1 MKIIADENMSAVQE
15 IFAPYGDVETLPGRE
30 INAATVATA
39 DVLLVRSV
47 TIVDKQ
53 LLEGSSV
60 RFVGSATIGT
70 DHIDRQYLQQKGI
83 HFAHAPGCNAEAV
96 VQYMF
101 SAFCTLEPQWRDKT
115 VGIVGCGN
123 VGGRLLHRL
132 SALGVSCKVHDPF
145 LSDAECDSLTDLKT
159 VLSADI
165 ICLHTPL
172 TREGQ
177 YPTHHLINQQA
188 LEQSIRPGAL
198 LINASRGGVIDN
210 SALLVHLKGGADLNV
225 ALDVWEGEPNI
236 NLDLLGQVNIATPH
250 IAGYSLEGRLRGTQ
264 MVRDGMCRSL
274 ELALDNSLSST
285 AVDLSAGGEGRAA
298 ASLTIETGQGLE
310 QAILASYQVAEDDK
324 KMRKTL
330 GDERVKSGEKTGIL
344 FDGLRKYYAERRE
357 FSYYSVSGPGET
369 ACHGELELL
378 GFNPRKLA

>member
-1 MKIIADENMSAVQE
+1 MKIIADENMSAVGE
-15 IFAPYGDVETLPGRE
+15 IFAPYGNVETLPGRE
-30 INAATVATA
+30 INAATVASA

-60 RFVGSATIGT
+60 QFVGSATIGT
-70 DHIDRQYLQQKGI
+70 DHIDRQYLQQKSI

-101 SAFCTLEPQWRDKT
+101 SVFCTLEPRWRDKT

-123 VGGRLLHRL
+123 VGGRLFHRL
-132 SALGVSCKVHDPF
+132 SALGVSCEVYDPF
-145 LSDAECDSLTDLKT
+145 LSDAECSSLTDLET
-159 VLSADI
+159 ALSADI

-177 YPTHHLINQQA
+177 HPTHHLINRQV
-188 LEQSIRPGAL
+188 LEQHIRPGAL

-210 SALLVHLKGGADLNV
+210 LALLAHLKRGGDLKV
-225 ALDVWEGEPNI
+225 ALDVWEGEPEI
-236 NLDLLGQVNIATPH
+236 NLDLLRQVNIASPH

-274 ELALDNSLSST
+274 GLALDDSLSTLAVGLST
-285 AVDLSAGGEGRAA
+285 GSEGRGTD
-298 ASLTIETGQGLE
+298 SLMIEKGQGLD

-324 KMRKTL
+324 QMRRALDK
-330 GDERVKSGEKTGIL
+330 ESGNSGGKTGVL
-344 FDGLRKYYAERRE
+344 FDGLRKHYAQRRE
-357 FSYYSVSGPGET
+357 FSYYSVSGAGEP
-369 ACHGELELL
+369 AYRGELELL
-378 GFNPRKLA
+378 GFNIQ

>member
-1 MKIIADENMSAVQE
+1 MKIIADENMSAVQA
-15 IFAPYGDVETLPGRE
+15 IFAPYGEVEVFPGRE

-47 TIVDKQ
+47 TQVDKQ
-53 LLEGSSV
+53 LLEGSRV

-70 DHIDRQYLQQKGI
+70 DHVDLQYLQDKGI

-101 SAFCTLEPQWRDKT
+101 SVFCTLEPQWRNKT

-123 VGGRLLHRL
+123 VGGRLFRRL
-132 SALGVSCKVHDPF
+132 SGLGVACEVYDPF
-145 LSDAECDSLTDLKT
+145 LSEAECDALSDLDK

-172 TREGQ
+172 TRDG
-177 YPTHHLINQQA
+177 PHPSHHLINQA
-188 LEQSIRPGAL
+188 VLEQRMSPDAL

-210 SALLVHLKGGADLNV
+210 SALLAHLESGVNLQV
-225 ALDVWEGEPNI
+225 ALDVWEDEPAI
-236 NLDLLGQVNIATPH
+236 NLALLQQVNLGTSH

-274 ELALDNSLSST
+274 DLVVDYSIRSTSVNLPAEREADALVLE
-285 AVDLSAGGEGRAA
+285 A
-298 ASLTIETGQGLE
+298 GQGLDS
-310 QAILASYQVAEDDK
+310 AILAAYQVAEDDE
-324 KMRKTL
+324 KMRRAL
-330 GDERVKSGEKTGIL
+330 GGDGGQSRGAI
-344 FDGLRKYYAERRE
+344 FDGLRKHYAQRRE
-357 FSYYSVSGPGET
+357 FSYYNVSGQGAQAGRE
-369 ACHGELELL
+369 ELSLL
-378 GFNPRKLA
+378 GFNALE

>member
-15 IFAPYGDVETLPGRE
+15 TFAPYGEVETLPGRE

-47 TIVDKQ
+47 TRVDQQ
-53 LLEGSSV
+53 LLEGS
-60 RFVGSATIGT
+60 RIQFVGSATIGT
-70 DHIDRQYLQQKGI
+70 DHIDLQYLQQQGI

-101 SAFCTLEPQWRDKT
+101 STFCTLESQWRDKT

-123 VGGRLLHRL
+123 VGGRLLHCL
-132 SALGVSCKVHDPF
+132 TGLGVACHVYDPF
-145 LSDAECDSLTDLKT
+145 LSEAECDALTDLET
-159 VLSADI
+159 ALGADI

-172 TREGQ
+172 TREGR
-177 YPTHHLINQQA
+177 YPTHHLINQQV
-188 LEQSIRPGAL
+188 LEQSLRPGAL

-210 SALLVHLKGGADLNV
+210 FALLAHLKSGADLKV
-225 ALDVWEGEPNI
+225 ALDVWEGEPGI
-236 NLDLLGQVNIATPH
+236 NLALLQQVNLGTPH

-274 ELALDNSLSST
+274 GLALDDSPRSM
-285 AVDLSAGGEGRAA
+285 AVDLSAGDEGCAA
-298 ASLTIETGQGLE
+298 DALILEMGQGLE

-324 KMRKTL
+324 QMRKTL
-330 GDERVKSGEKTGIL
+330 GDENVKSGKKSGIL
-344 FDGLRKYYAERRE
+344 FDGLRKHYAQRRE
-357 FSYYSVSGPGET
+357 FSHYSISGPGER
-369 ACHGELELL
+369 ACQGELELL
-378 GFNPRKLA
+378 GFNTH

>member
-15 IFAPYGDVETLPGRE
+15 IFAPYGEVEALPGRD
-30 INAATVATA
+30 INAATMATA

-47 TIVDKQ
+47 TVVDEQ

-70 DHIDRQYLQQKGI
+70 DHIDLQYLQQKGI

-101 SAFCTLEPQWRDKT
+101 SVFCTLEPQWRDKT

-123 VGGRLLHRL
+123 VGGRLLRRL
-132 SALGVSCKVHDPF
+132 STLGVSCEVYDPF
-145 LSDAECDSLTDLKT
+145 LSAAECDSLTDLET
-159 VLSADI
+159 ALNADI

-172 TREGQ
+172 SREGQ
-177 YPTHHLINQQA
+177 YPTYHLINQQV
-188 LEQSIRPGAL
+188 LEQNIRPGAL

-210 SALLVHLKGGADLNV
+210 SALLAHLQGGADLNV
-225 ALDVWEGEPNI
+225 ALDVWEGEPSI
-236 NLDLLGQVNIATPH
+236 NLDLLGQVNLATPH

-274 ELALDNSLSST
+274 ELAVDDSLSGT
-285 AVDLSAGGEGRAA
+285 AVDVPAGGDGCAA
-298 ASLTIETGQGLE
+298 DALIIEAGQGLD

-324 KMRKTL
+324 QMRKTL
-330 GDERVKSGEKTGIL
+330 GDERVKSGEKMGIL
-344 FDGLRKYYAERRE
+344 FDGLRKYYAQRRE
-357 FSYYSVSGPGET
+357 FSYYRVSGPGEP

-378 GFNPRKLA
+378 GFNTH

>member
-1 MKIIADENMSAVQE
+1 MKIIADENMSAVGE
-15 IFAPYGDVETLPGRE
+15 IFAPYGEVETLPGRE

-47 TIVDKQ
+47 TTVNKQ

-60 RFVGSATIGT
+60 QFVGSATIGT
-70 DHIDRQYLQQKGI
+70 DHIDQQYLQQKGI

-101 SAFCTLEPQWRDKT
+101 SVFCTLELQWRDKT
-115 VGIVGCGN
+115 VGIIGCGN
-123 VGGRLLHRL
+123 VGGRLFHRL
-132 SALGVSCKVHDPF
+132 SALGVSCDVYDPF
-145 LSDAECDSLTDLKT
+145 LSDAECSSLTNLET
-159 VLSADI
+159 ALSADI
-165 ICLHTPL
+165 VCLHTPL

-177 YPTHHLINQQA
+177 YPTHHLINRQV

-210 SALLVHLKGGADLNV
+210 LALRAHLKSGADLKV
-225 ALDVWEGEPNI
+225 ALDVWEGEPEI
-236 NLDLLGQVNIATPH
+236 NLDLLRQVRIATPH

-274 ELALDNSLSST
+274 GLAIDDSLST
-285 AVDLSAGGEGRAA
+285 VAVGLSAGGEGRGAD
-298 ASLTIETGQGLE
+298 SLMIEKGQGLD

-324 KMRKTL
+324 QMRRAL
-330 GDERVKSGEKTGIL
+330 GDESGKSGGKTGVL
-344 FDGLRKYYAERRE
+344 FDGLRKHYAQRRE
-357 FSYYSVSGPGET
+357 FSYYNVSGPGAP
-369 ACHGELELL
+369 ACHDELELL
-378 GFNPRKLA
+378 GFNTY

>member
-1 MKIIADENMSAVQE
+1 MKIIADENMSAVGE
-15 IFAPYGDVETLPGRE
+15 IFAPYGEVETLPGRE
-30 INAATVATA
+30 INAGAVAAA

-60 RFVGSATIGT
+60 QFVGSATIGT
-70 DHIDRQYLQQKGI
+70 DHIDQQYLQQKGI

-101 SAFCTLEPQWRDKT
+101 SVFCTLEPRWRDKT

-123 VGGRLLHRL
+123 VGGRLFHRL
-132 SALGVSCKVHDPF
+132 SALDVSCEVYDPF
-145 LSDAECDSLTDLKT
+145 LSDAECTSLTNLET
-159 VLSADI
+159 ALSADI

-177 YPTHHLINQQA
+177 HPTHHLINRQV
-188 LEQSIRPGAL
+188 LEQHIRPGAL

-210 SALLVHLKGGADLNV
+210 LALLAHLKSGADLKV
-225 ALDVWEGEPNI
+225 ALDVWEGEPEI
-236 NLDLLGQVNIATPH
+236 NLDLLRQVNIASPH

-274 ELALDNSLSST
+274 GLAVDDSLST
-285 AVDLSAGGEGRAA
+285 MAVDLSAGGEGRGAD
-298 ASLTIETGQGLE
+298 SLMIEKEQGLD

-324 KMRKTL
+324 QMRRAL
-330 GDERVKSGEKTGIL
+330 GDESGNRGGKTGVL
-344 FDGLRKYYAERRE
+344 FDGLRKHYAQRRE
-357 FSYYSVSGPGET
+357 FSYYSVSTAGEP
-369 ACHGELELL
+369 AYRGELDLL
-378 GFNPRKLA
+378 GFNIQ